1 LIGPASRNKNGM
13 PPRLPARGCLP
24 AIAALFLLSC
34 QGVIGGGS
42 SKAGGGGSV
51 GAGMGGAGTVGAGGG
66 PTGAGGGLGGST
78 TTSSLCTPQ
87 MAASVHVGRTPLR
100 RLTRS
105 QLDNTLRD
113 LVGATGNPA
122 GVLAAD
128 EHIGPFTSNALVPI
142 TDLIVQQQGEMAAKV
157 AADAVARMN
166 TIAGCDLAAAANN
179 TCPTQFIS
187 SFGRKAYRRPLAT
200 DERDQVLALY
210 TMERTAGTAQTAFQ
224 LVVETFLQSPFFLY
238 HVDVG
243 GGAPTSTP
251 VRLTS
256 FELASRLS
264 YFLWNT
270 LPDAALSA
278 LADSDSLQDDAVL
291 GAEVERML
299 ADAKAADAIPNFHLQ
314 WLGLEGIDSLDKDPR
329 AFPSFNAALAAA
341 MRAETAAF
349 TDHVIRRGDG
359 LMSTLFTAPFSFP
372 QGPLFQLYGVAQPA
386 GFTAGTQVM
395 LDPAQRGGL
404 LTQASFLASHA
415 HRDQTSPVHRGIF
428 VRENILCQPLQPPPP
443 NVNTTPPAPST
454 AATTR
459 ERFAAHEADALC
471 ASCHTYI
478 DPIGLAFENYDAIG
492 AWRTTEGGAAIDASG
507 EVIAG
512 KGPLAGKFVGAV
524 ELGKKLAASP
534 DVAACLA
541 NQWFRFALGRM
552 ESNEDACSLQAMYDG
567 FNASGGNVRELIV
580 RIVRG
585 DAFRNVRATGGT
597 I

>member
-1 LIGPASRNKNGM
+1 M
-13 PPRLPARGCLP
+13 PPRLPPRPVPP
-24 AIAALFLLSC
+24 ALAAVFLFAC
-34 QGVIGGGS
+34 QGVIGGS
-42 SKAGGGGSV
+42 PDKAGGGGSV
-51 GAGMGGAGTVGAGGG
+51 GTGLGGMVGAGGA
-66 PTGAGGGLGGST
+66 GAIGGGIGGGIGGSTTT

-87 MAASVHVGRTPLR
+87 MQAAGVRVGRTPLR

-105 QLDNTLRD
+105 QIDNTLRD
-113 LVGATGNPA
+113 LVGATGSPA
-122 GVLAAD
+122 SGLAAD

-166 TIAGCDLAAAANN
+166 TIAGCDLAAATNN
-179 TCPTQFIS
+179 TCPTQFIT
-187 SFGRKAYRRPLAT
+187 SFGRKAYRRPLAA
-200 DERDQVLALY
+200 DERDQYLALY
-210 TMERTAGTAQTAFQ
+210 TMEKTAGSAQTAFQ
-224 LVVETFLQSPFFLY
+224 LVVETFLQSPFFMY

-243 GGAPTSTP
+243 GGAPASTP

-270 LPDAALSA
+270 TPDATLSA
-278 LADSDSLQDDAVL
+278 AADNDSLQDDAVL
-291 GAEVERML
+291 GAQVERML
-299 ADAKAADAIPNFHLQ
+299 ADAKAADAIPIFHLQ
-314 WLGLEGIDSLDKDPR
+314 WLGLEGIETLDKDPR
-329 AFPSFNAALAAA
+329 VFPSFNAALATA

-349 TDHVIRRGDG
+349 TDYVVRRGDG
-359 LMSTLFTAPFSFP
+359 LMSTLFTASFSFP
-372 QGPLFQLYGVAQPA
+372 QGALFQLYNVTQPP
-386 GFTAGTQVM
+386 GFTAGTMVT
-395 LDPAQRGGL
+395 LDPAQRGGI

-478 DPIGLAFENYDAIG
+478 DPIGLVFENYDAIG
-492 AWRTTEGGAAIDASG
+492 AWRTTEGGATIDASG
-507 EVIAG
+507 EVVAG
-512 KGPLAGKFVGAV
+512 KGSLAGKFVGAI

-552 ESNEDACSLQAMYDG
+552 ESNDDACTLQAMYDG
-567 FNASGGNVRELIV
+567 FAASGGNMRELIV
-580 RIVRG
+580 RIVKG